1 MNTLTDSDVPVLN
14 PRVVYHLPKELEGP
28 FAAGPVK
35 RGKVR
40 RVSGDAVWAR
50 MMADEEGF
58 ARIWRAAGY

>member
-28 FAAGPVK
+28 FAAG
-35 RGKVR
+35 KVR

-50 MMADEEGF
+50 MMADEEVF
-58 ARIWRAAGY
+58 ALIWRAAGY